1 MHTVTTLYL
10 NSSLIGFMKMASNA
24 GEQEDVSPPVA
35 LVTGASG
42 FIASHIV
49 QQLLKAGSVRV
60 RGTVR
65 SLKTEEKVVPLLGM
79 VPDAPY
85 PLQLVEAELLD
96 EECWVEALAGVTYVY
111 HVASSLR
118 RKKRS
123 SVRQSK
129 ELLMSSRPVWL
140 QGL

>member
-1 MHTVTTLYL
+1 MMYL

-24 GEQEDVSPPVA
+24 GEQEDVSAPVA

-65 SLKTEEKVVPLLGM
+65 SLKTEEKVVPLLG
-79 VPDAPY
+79 PNGP
-85 PLQLVEAELLD
+85 
-96 EECWVEALAGVTYVY
+96 
-111 HVASSLR
+111 
-118 RKKRS
+118 
-123 SVRQSK
+123 
-129 ELLMSSRPVWL
+129 
-140 QGL
+140 